1 MKKFNSIIVIVLL
14 SFASVLAQDKAVETK
29 GYGQNR
35 NDAIADGL
43 RSAVGQAMGTTVQA
57 ESNLENF
64 ILVKDVV
71 STRTEGYIKSYE
83 VVSENK
89 GTNGITEVL
98 IKALVSLSPLKA
110 DAVMLSDMVGGIR
123 FMAIYDPRKTDSKEL
138 SALDF
143 VIERINEFLADK
155 KYRYIE
161 KNRFDQLKNE
171 SYRIFK
177 NGDTSETSFVQKLG
191 LMSDAQFIIYIKDI
205 TIRSERNAAG
215 AFNTKVLLEAKAYD
229 NCTAEGL
236 GTVVLEGGWQ
246 ALPDQQAAVKMAVT
260 DAVAKGMDRLLF
272 LFNSYMGRWVNNG
285 MPYELRFYNAGTFRD
300 FRNLRRKLSNDP
312 EFGGNMEPVSVANY
326 TKLNV
331 TFKKKPAD
339 LTDKILD
346 FCDEDEF
353 FKPLRMDVELL
364 YGRQISFSP
373 SKSRANLSQETQIP
387 NGQPS
392 PQPAPKAEET
402 QPLPANPR
410 SQAVSTPPLPPTQT
424 ERKAPAKAG
433 TRKTTRKPTST
444 KTTKK

>member
-1 MKKFNSIIVIVLL
+1 MKKLSTIILAVLL
-14 SFASVLAQDKAVETK
+14 GCLSVIAQDRAVETK

-83 VVSENK
+83 VVSENR
-89 GTNGITEVL
+89 GANGITEVIL
-98 IKALVSLSPLKA
+98 KALVSLSPLRA

-123 FMAIYDPRKTDSKEL
+123 FMAIYDPRKTDAKEL
-138 SALDF
+138 SAIDF
-143 VIERINEFLADK
+143 GIERINEFLADK

-171 SYRIFK
+171 AYRIFK
-177 NGDTSETSFVQKLG
+177 DGDTSETSFVQKLG

-246 ALPDQQAAVKMAVT
+246 ALPDQQAAIKMAVT

-272 LFNSYMGRWVNNG
+272 LFNSYMGQWVNNG

-300 FRNLRRKLSNDP
+300 FRNLRRKLTNDP

-346 FCDEDEF
+346 YCDEDEF

-373 SKSRANLSQETQIP
+373 TKNRANLAQEVEIP
-387 NGQPS
+387 KSQPS
-392 PQPAPKAEET
+392 PQPSPKPVET
-402 QPLPANPR
+402 QPVTTNPR
-410 SQAVSTPPLPPTQT
+410 NQTLSTPPPPPTQNL
-424 ERKAPAKAG
+424 RNAPAKPAPK
-433 TRKTTRKPTST
+433 KTTRKPAPKATP
-444 KTTKK
+444 KK

>member
-1 MKKFNSIIVIVLL
+1 MKKVTNTLLFVCLFSIAA
-14 SFASVLAQDKAVETK
+14 FAQERAVEVK
-29 GYGQNR
+29 GFGQNR

-43 RSAVGQAMGTTVQA
+43 RSAVGQAMGTVVQA

-64 ILVKDVV
+64 VLIKDVV
-71 STRTEGYIKSYE
+71 STRTEGYIKSYD

-89 GTNGITEVL
+89 GSNGISEVL
-98 IKALVSLSPLKA
+98 LKALVSLSPLKA

-123 FMAIYDPRKTDSKEL
+123 FLALYDPRKTDPTEL
-138 SALDF
+138 GAIDF
-143 VIERINEFLADK
+143 GIERINEFLADK

-161 KNRFDQLKNE
+161 KQRFDQLKNE
-171 SYRIFK
+171 AFRIF
-177 NGDTSETSFVQKLG
+177 NAGDTSEVNYVQKLG

-205 TIRSERNAAG
+205 TIRTERNVAG
-215 AFNTKVLLEAKAYD
+215 VFQTKVLLEAKAYD

-246 ALPDQQAAVKMAVT
+246 VLPDQKAALKMAVT
-260 DAVAKGMDRLLF
+260 DAVAKGMDRLLY

-300 FRNLRRKLSNDP
+300 FRNLRRKLSDDP
-312 EFGGNMEPVSVANY
+312 QFGGNMEPVSVANY

-339 LTDKILD
+339 MTDRILD
-346 FCDEDEF
+346 YCDEDEF

-373 SKSRANLSQETQIP
+373 TKQKANLQQDLVIP
-387 NGQPS
+387 NS
-392 PQPAPKAEET
+392 QPAP
-402 QPLPANPR
+402 PPVPATFP
-410 SQAVSTPPLPPTQT
+410 
-424 ERKAPAKAG
+424 APAKPKGEIAM
-433 TRKTTRKPTST
+433 PTSPAPPQTGKKASRPKKKAVKKTIT
-444 KTTKK
+444 KPNK

>member
-1 MKKFNSIIVIVLL
+1 MKKTIQSFLFISLVSL
-14 SFASVLAQDKAVETK
+14 SCFAQERAVEVK
-29 GYGQNR
+29 GFGQNR

-43 RSAVGQAMGTTVQA
+43 RSAVGQAMGTVVQA
-57 ESNLENF
+57 ESNMENF
-64 ILVKDVV
+64 VLIKDVV
-71 STRTEGYIKSYE
+71 STRTEGYIKSYD
-83 VVSENK
+83 VVGEPIVS
-89 GTNGITEVL
+89 NGITEVL

-123 FMAIYDPRKTDSKEL
+123 FLALYDPRKTDPSDVG
-138 SALDF
+138 AIDF
-143 VIERINEFLADK
+143 GIERINEFLADK

-161 KNRFDQLKNE
+161 KQRFDQLKNE
-171 SYRIFK
+171 AFRIFK
-177 NGDTSETSFVQKLG
+177 GGDTSEVNYVQKLG

-215 AFNTKVLLEAKAYD
+215 AYNTKVILEAKAYD

-300 FRNLRRKLSNDP
+300 FRNLRRKLSDDP
-312 EFGGNMEPVSVANY
+312 QFGGNMEPVSVANY

-346 FCDEDEF
+346 YCDEDEF

-373 SKSRANLSQETQIP
+373 TKQKANLQQQLEVPGIQPTPGSPTTQP
-387 NGQPS
+387 VNVPTT
-392 PQPAPKAEET
+392 QPAPPSKPKTESISLSSSPDQTIRKAA
-402 QPLPANPR
+402 PKK
-410 SQAVSTPPLPPTQT
+410 VVK
-424 ERKAPAKAG
+424 KAPAK
-433 TRKTTRKPTST
+433 S
-444 KTTKK
+444 KKK